1 MCREYLDQLR
11 SRELCSSLDVH
22 RNHQLQCSLS
32 LLLLGLSH
40 ALNQF
45 QHCASFIENLRY
57 LNQLQSLVPRNFL
70 DEHLLF
76 SRLLFSHY
84 RMKLMVLFEL
94 SYKGHFQN
102 LLEQNSMLAHHLKA
116 SVLFENLDLVKH
128 EQNPIHI
135 RSMFFIQPF

>member
-1 MCREYLDQLR
+1 M
-11 SRELCSSLDVH
+11 
-22 RNHQLQCSLS
+22 S

-40 ALNQF
+40 ALDQF
-45 QHCASFIENLRY
+45 QHCASFIESLRY
-57 LNQLQSLVPRNFL
+57 LNQLQSLVLRNFL

-76 SRLLFSHY
+76 SRQLFSHY